1 MGYLNG
7 AMITVE
13 NFKDRQVCI
22 LGLGYVGLTLAVAMA
37 DVGFE
42 VLGVEIRD
50 EVRDA
55 LAKGRAHFH
64 EPGLEERLQRV
75 VHTGNF
81 KSAKNIPQG
90 WGSSVYIITV
100 GTPLSAD
107 GHSRMDIVENVGRE
121 VAQHLKDGDLVI
133 MRSTVKLGTTRKI
146 ITSVLGSTGKQF
158 DLAFCPERTLEGRAL
173 VELRQL
179 PQIVGGMSNA
189 AAVRASQ
196 LFQFI
201 TPTVVRVSDVETA
214 EMIKLIDNAQ
224 RDVAFAYAN
233 EVARACDAIGVS
245 AAEVIQ
251 AGKLGYPRTNL
262 PMPGPV
268 GGPCL
273 EKDSHILAEGLRELG
288 VEPEIT
294 MAARRLNERQ
304 PAEVV
309 SHLHRVASKL
319 VGFPSHPV
327 IALMGI
333 AFKGVPATD
342 DLRGTTAK
350 PILKQIRLAFPNAT
364 LRGFD
369 AVVTEEDIRGFGL
382 DPATTLEEAFKG
394 ASLVLIL
401 NNHPVFSGMH
411 IERLAGLMIQPGV
424 VYDFWNCFKA
434 ADLHLPRGV
443 AYMALGSHGK
453 TQMPTEAV

>member
-1 MGYLNG
+1 MNDLE
-7 AMITVE
+7 T
-13 NFKDRQVCI
+13 FKDWRVCV

-37 DVGFE
+37 DAGFE
-42 VLGVEIRD
+42 VMGVEIRD
-50 EVRDA
+50 DVRDL
-55 LAKGRAHFH
+55 LAQGRAHFY
-64 EPGLEERLQRV
+64 EPGLEEKLQRV
-75 VHTGNF
+75 IRTGNF
-81 KSAKNIPQG
+81 RCAKTIPDG
-90 WGSSVYIITV
+90 WDGSVYIVTV
-100 GTPLSAD
+100 GTPLDAH
-107 GHSRMDIVENVGRE
+107 GCSRLDMVANVARE
-121 VAQHLKDGDLVI
+121 VCHHLHDGDLVI

-146 ITSVLGSTGKQF
+146 VMPQLATTGKAF
-158 DLAFCPERTLEGRAL
+158 DLAFCPERTLEGKAL

-179 PQIVGGMSNA
+179 PQIVGGMTTV

-288 VEPEIT
+288 IEPEIT
-294 MAARRLNERQ
+294 MAARRINERQ
-304 PAEVV
+304 PAEIVGQ
-309 SHLHRVASKL
+309 LHRITSQID
-319 VGFPSHPV
+319 GFAKRPA
-327 IALMGI
+327 ITLMGI
-333 AFKGVPATD
+333 AFKGQPATD
-342 DLRGTTAK
+342 DLRGTMAK
-350 PILKQIRLAFPNAT
+350 PVFEELQSAFPTAT
-364 LRGFD
+364 FRGFD
-369 AVVTEEDIRGFGL
+369 AVVAAKELLAFGL
-382 DPATTLEEAFKG
+382 TPAPTLNEAFEG

-401 NNHPVFSGMH
+401 NNHPVFSAMPT
-411 IERLAGLMIQPGV
+411 ERLAARMARPGLI
-424 VYDFWNCFKA
+424 YDFWNCYKA
-434 ADLHLPRGV
+434 ADLHLTPGV
-443 AYMALGSHGK
+443 AYMALGSHGR
-453 TQMPTEAV
+453 TQLPQGSV